1 MSYTINGGVGQSD
14 YGDIKWR
21 LNQLV
26 DDMNI
31 MWTKISQLEQSQ
43 PVGIRDLEWRVD
55 LQDDT
60 MNEVLKRVDEL
71 ETIRDENSERY
82 EAMESFK
89 DAGEP
94 VNQHYIDCLKQNV
107 RLIEENDVLRYQYET
122 MREETARCKAQLD
135 QFEKIVADK
144 QKVLTGEINIEES
157 STYWQQRY
165 NEQLQTTDILY
176 KELANKQKVLEMT
189 MDQRDA
195 AQWYREQAIK
205 KCVDIVEQIK
215 NDPLTVGDGKRWMV
229 AICEDIQRAIKNE
242 FGVK

>member
-31 MWTKISQLEQSQ
+31 MWAKISQLEQSQ
-43 PVGIRDLEWRVD
+43 PVGISDLEWRVD

-60 MNEVLKRVDEL
+60 MNEVLKRIDDL
-71 ETIRDENSERY
+71 EVARDEKIDPYDKR
-82 EAMESFK
+82 

-94 VNQHYIDCLKQNV
+94 ANRYFVDCLKENAK
-107 RLIEENDVLRYQYET
+107 LIEENDVLKYQYAA
-122 MREETARCKAQLD
+122 MREETARCKELLAKKNQEIDVLNHRIEF
-135 QFEKIVADK
+135 FEKMAHD
-144 QKVLTGEINIEES
+144 L
-157 STYWQQRY
+157 
-165 NEQLQTTDILY
+165 
-176 KELANKQKVLEMT
+176 ELEKNDTK
-189 MDQRDA
+189 
-195 AQWYREQAIK
+195 WYREQAIK
-205 KCVDIVEQIK
+205 KCIDIVEQIK

-229 AICEDIQRAIKNE
+229 AICEDIQRTIKYE

>member
-1 MSYTINGGVGQSD
+1 MSYTINGGVGQWDKTSD
-14 YGDIKWR
+14 LEWR

-31 MWTKISQLEQSQ
+31 MWSKIAALETT
-43 PVGIRDLEWRVD
+43 
-55 LQDDT
+55 QDDKF
-60 MNEVLKRVDEL
+60 EPYDKR
-71 ETIRDENSERY
+71 
-82 EAMESFK
+82 

-107 RLIEENDVLRYQYET
+107 RLIEENDVLRYQYEA
-122 MREETARCKAQLD
+122 MKNETARCKGLFDQLAIEN
-135 QFEKIVADK
+135 QRLEKIIADK
-144 QKVLTGEINIEES
+144 QKVLDGEKAAAINIEES

-205 KCVDIVEQIK
+205 KCIDIVEQNK
-215 NDPLTVGDGKRWMV
+215 NDPLTAGDGKRWMV
-229 AICEDIQRAIKNE
+229 AICEDIQQEIKKE